1 MLMQD
6 LYTAYKDNCGF
17 GLIASIDNRAT
28 HQNVED
34 ALTALS
40 RMMHRGAIAA
50 DGKSGD
56 GSGLLFSMPEDFFR
70 KTAKECGYDLPKKF
84 AVGVIFTKEDSHKA
98 TVEEFCLNNDLKVLF
113 WREVPVNTEVLG
125 ELALASL
132 PTIYHAFIIPN
143 SIIAIRRFEEL
154 LYLTRKEIENAID
167 DKDFYIPTF
176 SSKKIAYKGL
186 LMPNYIKDFYPD
198 LADRDFKIS
207 FALFHQRFSTNTL
220 PEWRLAQPFRFIA
233 HNGEINSVEAN
244 RINSLIKT
252 ESIKSSVFTKEE
264 LKRLLPIVR
273 FDESD
278 SSSLD
283 RMIEFLIM
291 NGMDFFKTVRALIP
305 MPWQNAPSLDSELKA
320 FYEYFSTRFEA
331 WDGPAAVSVTDGRY
345 IGVVLDRNGL
355 RPAKYIRTKDNRLL
369 IASEYGVLNLDEEQ
383 IVERGKLQS
392 GEMIGIDTKFA
403 TVLKSHDI
411 DEYLKSSNNY
421 TKWLNENM
429 VYLQEYIN
437 NPYTIDDNINIDNFA
452 HKQRYAGVTKEV
464 INLFIKPLAQD
475 GKEPTGSMGDDTPLA
490 CFSHYPF
497 RSFNDF
503 FRQKF
508 AQVTNPPIDSL
519 REKIVMSL
527 NTGFGETHNILDE
540 DPKHAKRIKAS
551 SPILTQAKLE
561 VLKSF
566 GDEKS
571 PRYECDYKNRIYPTT
586 FKSNLKESLESI
598 IDTII
603 KDVKED
609 GIRIVFL
616 DDSGVDEAHKTFP
629 MAMLIGRLH
638 ARLLEEKIRHLVS
651 IVAMS
656 SEVITAHDAAVLIAY
671 GASAIYPYMLFKTV
685 CQLAA
690 QEEFDKDEALF
701 NVHSALNKGILKIM
715 SKMGISTIASYRNS
729 GLFDVIGLKKELVAE
744 CFIGSKVALSGLDY
758 SDIEAKIEKRHQEAF
773 KDDKLI
779 NGGVFKYRR
788 NEEHHEV
795 TPALTKALMR
805 AIEAE
810 DNSEYKKFKEMVEK
824 REPTYI
830 RDFLEIKSDREPI
843 DINEVESASE
853 IVKRFI
859 GAAMSIGALSPE
871 AHEDLAEALNSL
883 GAKSNSGEGGEDKR
897 RNGTIKRSK
906 IRQVASGRFGV
917 TPEYLV
923 NAEEIQIKVAQGA
936 KPGEGGQLP
945 GFKVTTYIAKLRHT
959 TPGKT
964 LISPPPHHD
973 IYSIEDLAQLI
984 FDLKQINPRARVSVK
999 LVSTIGVGTI
1009 AAGVAKA
1016 YADHIVVS
1024 GSEGGTGAAPITSIR
1039 HAGNPWE
1046 IGLIEAQNA
1055 LKANHLREY
1064 VSLETDGAIKAGR
1077 DIIVASLLGAEYY
1090 AFGTSLMMAVRCIFC
1105 RSCQTNK
1112 CPVGI
1117 TTQADEYRAKYKGVV
1132 EKVKHYLMLV
1142 AEDVR
1147 EYLASMGYKSI
1158 DEIVGRNDLLTVK
1171 EDLELAKKFD
1181 FSALFERVEGVNRRA
1196 KEKNEPFDDNAY
1208 EKELLEKV
1216 RETIKNPSHK
1226 SVINTTISN
1235 LNRSFGARIS
1245 GEIAKYYGDD
1255 GLEDNSIVFN
1265 LKGTAG
1271 QSFGVFLSKGITLNL
1286 NGVANDY
1293 VGKGMAGGKIIIKP
1307 AKGAGAGNTCLYGA
1321 TAGKLFVAGE
1331 VGERF
1336 AVRNS
1341 GAVAIVEGTG
1351 DHPCEY
1357 MTGGEV
1363 IILGKTGINF
1373 GAGMTGGLAF
1383 VYDTEHNFV
1392 DKINPELIE
1401 IRRID
1406 IDDNEKPKLYLK
1418 KRLEEYKNA
1427 TDSKVAAFILENFR
1441 SEVRHFWLVTPK
1453 DNRPPLDPNDMD

>member
-1 MLMQD
+1 MQD
-6 LYTAYKDNCGF
+6 LYRAYRDNCGF

-28 HQNVED
+28 HKNVED

-56 GSGLLFSMPEDFFR
+56 GSGLLFSLPEKFFR
-70 KTAKECGYDLPKKF
+70 KVAKESGYDLPEKF
-84 AVGVIFTKEDSHKA
+84 GVGVIFTKDDAHKA
-98 TVEEFCLNNDLKVLF
+98 KVEHYCEVNDLKVLF
-113 WREVPVNTEVLG
+113 WREVPVNTDVLG
-125 ELALASL
+125 ELALETL
-132 PTIYHAFIIPN
+132 PKIYHAFIVPN
-143 SIIAIRRFEEL
+143 SIIAIRRFEAL
-154 LYLTRKEIENAID
+154 LYLTRKEIEHDID

-198 LADRDFKIS
+198 LADKDFKIS

-244 RINSLIKT
+244 RINSLIKS
-252 ESIKSSVFTKEE
+252 ESIKSEVFTKEE
-264 LKRLLPIVR
+264 LNRLLPIVR

-355 RPAKYIRTKDNRLL
+355 RPAKYIRTKDNRML
-369 IASEYGVLNLDEEQ
+369 IASEYGVLDLDEDE

-392 GEMIGIDTKFA
+392 GQMIGIDTKFGV
-403 TVLKSHDI
+403 VLKSDDI
-411 DEYLKSSNNY
+411 DDYLKRSNNY

-429 VYLQEYIN
+429 IYLQEYIE
-437 NPYTIDDNINIDNFA
+437 NPYAIDETIEVEDFA
-452 HKQRYAGVTKEV
+452 YKQRYAGITKEV
-464 INLFIKPLAQD
+464 INLFIKPLALD

-490 CFSHYPF
+490 CFSSYPY

-527 NTGFGETHNILDE
+527 NTGFGEIHNILDE
-540 DPKHAKRIKAS
+540 EPRHAKRIKAT
-551 SPILTQAKLE
+551 SPILTQSKLE

-571 PRYECDYKNRIYPTT
+571 PRFEADYKNRTYATT
-586 FKSNLKESLESI
+586 FKSGLKEAIEALTDKILE
-598 IDTII
+598 
-603 KDVKED
+603 DVKSD
-609 GIRIVFL
+609 GVRIVFL
-616 DDSGVDEAHKTFP
+616 DDSGVDSEHKTIP

-638 ARLLEEKIRHLVS
+638 KKLLDNKLRHLVS
-651 IVAMS
+651 IVAIS
-656 SEVITAHDAAVLIAY
+656 SEVVTAHDAAVFLAY

-685 CQLAA
+685 CQISDADGL
-690 QEEFDKDEALF
+690 DRDEALF

-715 SKMGISTIASYRNS
+715 SKMGISTVASYRNS
-729 GLFDVIGLKKELVAE
+729 ALFDIIGLKKELVDE
-744 CFIGSKVALSGLDY
+744 CFMGSKVTLSGLDY
-758 SDIEAKIEKRHQEAF
+758 SDIEAKIENRHKEAF
-773 KDDKLI
+773 KEDKLI
-779 NGGVFKYRR
+779 NGGVFKYRK
-788 NEEHHEV
+788 NEEQHEV

-805 AIEAE
+805 AIES
-810 DNSEYKKFKEMVEK
+810 DDPTEYKKFKEMVEN

-830 RDFLEIKSDREPI
+830 RDFLDIKSDREPI

-883 GAKSNSGEGGEDKR
+883 GAKSNSGEGGEDKK

-906 IRQVASGRFGV
+906 IRQIASGRFGV

-923 NAEEIQIKVAQGA
+923 NAEDIQIKVAQGA

-984 FDLKQINPRARVSVK
+984 FDLKQINPRAKISVK

-1016 YADHIVVS
+1016 YADQIVIS

-1046 IGLIEAQNA
+1046 LGLIEAQNA

-1064 VSLETDGAIKAGR
+1064 VHLETDGAIKAGR

-1117 TTQADEYRAKYKGVV
+1117 TTQSDEYRAKYKGVV
-1132 EKVKHYLMLV
+1132 EKVKNYLMHV
-1142 AEDVR
+1142 ANDVR
-1147 EYLASMGYKSI
+1147 EYLASMGYRSV
-1158 DEIVGRNDLLTVK
+1158 DEIIGRNDLLRVK

-1181 FSALFERVEGVNRRA
+1181 FSPLFTQVKGVNKKA
-1196 KEKNEPFDDNAY
+1196 KANDPFDKNEF
-1208 EKELLEKV
+1208 ELELLEKV
-1216 RETIKNPSHK
+1216 KETIKNPNYK
-1226 SVINTTISN
+1226 SVINSEISN
-1235 LNRSFGARIS
+1235 INRSFGARIS
-1245 GEIAKYYGDD
+1245 GEIAKYYGDE
-1255 GLEDNSIVFN
+1255 GLEDNSITFN

-1271 QSFGVFLSKGITLNL
+1271 QSFGVFLSKGVTLNL
-1286 NGVANDY
+1286 DGVANDY
-1293 VGKGMAGGKIIIKP
+1293 VGKGMAGGKIVIKP
-1307 AKGAGAGNTCLYGA
+1307 KKGAGAGNTCLYGA

-1373 GAGMTGGLAF
+1373 GAGMTGGVAF
-1383 VYDTEHNFV
+1383 VYDKEHNFV

-1406 IDDNEKPKLYLK
+1406 IDENEKPKLYLK
-1418 KRLEEYKNA
+1418 KRLQEYLNA
-1427 TDSKVAAFILENFR
+1427 TGSKVAEFILENFR

>member
-1 MLMQD
+1 MQN
-6 LYTAYKDNCGF
+6 LYTQYKDNCGF

-34 ALTALS
+34 AITALS

-56 GSGLLFSMPEDFFR
+56 GSGLLFS
-70 KTAKECGYDLPKKF
+70 LPKKF
-84 AVGVIFTKEDSHKA
+84 FRNVAKGEGVDLPEEFAIGVIFATDDAQKEIIQEYCEK
-98 TVEEFCLNNDLKVLF
+98 NDLKVAL
-113 WREVPVNTEVLG
+113 WREVPINKSVLG
-125 ELALASL
+125 EQALASL
-132 PTIYHAFIIPN
+132 PKIYHAFIVPN
-143 SIIAIRRFEEL
+143 SIIAVKRFEEL
-154 LYLTRKEIENAID
+154 LYLTRKEIENAIED
-167 DKDFYIPTF
+167 TNFYIPTF

-198 LADRDFKIS
+198 LADKNFEIS

-244 RINSLIKT
+244 RINTLIKS
-252 ESIKSSVFTKEE
+252 ESLKSSVFTQEE
-264 LKRLLPIVR
+264 LDRLLPIVR

-283 RMIEFLIM
+283 RMIEFLII
-291 NGMDFFKTVRALIP
+291 NGMDFFKAVRALIP
-305 MPWQNAPSLDSELKA
+305 MPWQNAPSLDSKLKA

-355 RPAKYIRTKDNRLL
+355 RPAKYVITKDNRIL
-369 IASEYGVLNLDEEQ
+369 IASEYGVLNLDEEK
-383 IVERGKLQS
+383 IVERGKLKS
-392 GEMIGIDTKFA
+392 GEMIGVDTKFGL
-403 TVLKSHDI
+403 VLKSDDI
-411 DEYLKSSNNY
+411 DNYLKSSNPY
-421 TKWLNENM
+421 TKWLNKNM
-429 VYLQEYIN
+429 LYLQEYID
-437 NPYTIDDNINIDNFA
+437 NPYEIDDNINVENFA
-452 HKQRYAGVTKEV
+452 KKQRYAGITKEV
-464 INLFIKPLAQD
+464 VNLFIKPLMVD

-490 CFSHYPF
+490 CFSNYPF

-527 NTGFGETHNILDE
+527 NTGFGELHNILDE
-540 DPKHAKRIKAS
+540 GSEHAKRIKAT
-551 SPILTQAKLE
+551 SPILTQAKLK
-561 VLKSF
+561 VLSCF
-566 GDEKS
+566 GDESS
-571 PRYECDYKNRIYPTT
+571 PKYESYYKNKTYSTT
-586 FKSNLKESLESI
+586 FKSNLKESLDKLTSDI
-598 IDTII
+598 AQ
-603 KDVKED
+603 DVKD
-609 GIRIVFL
+609 GVRIIFL
-616 DDSGVDEAHKTFP
+616 DDRDLSESEKTMP
-629 MAMLIGRLH
+629 MAMVIGRLH
-638 ARLLEEKIRHLVS
+638 KRLLDEKVRHLTS
-651 IVAMS
+651 IVAIS
-656 SEVITAHDAAVLIAY
+656 SEVLSAHDAAVFLAY
-671 GASAIYPYMLFKTV
+671 GVTAIYPYMLFKTV
-685 CQLAA
+685 CDNAEA
-690 QEEFDKDEALF
+690 NNISKEDALF

-715 SKMGISTIASYRNS
+715 SKMGIAAVASYRNS
-729 GLFDVIGLKKELVAE
+729 ALFDIIGLKKELVDE

-758 SDIEAKIEKRHQEAF
+758 SDIEEKLNIRHQEAF
-773 KDDKLI
+773 KDDSQI
-779 NGGVFKYRR
+779 SGGVFKFRK
-788 NEEHHEV
+788 NEELHEY
-795 TPALTKALMR
+795 TPALTKAFTK
-805 AIEAE
+805 AVESE
-810 DNSEYKKFKEMVEK
+810 DKEGYAKFKEMVEN
-824 REPTYI
+824 REPIYI
-830 RDFLEIKSDREPI
+830 RDFLEIKSDRERISI
-843 DINEVESASE
+843 DEVESASE
-853 IVKRFI
+853 IVKRFV

-871 AHEDLAEALNSL
+871 AHEDIAEALNTI
-883 GAKSNSGEGGEDKR
+883 GAKSNSGEGGEDKK
-897 RNGTIKRSK
+897 RNKTIKRSK
-906 IRQVASGRFGV
+906 IRQIASGRFGV

-923 NAEEIQIKVAQGA
+923 NAQEIQIKVAQGA

-945 GFKVTTYIAKLRHT
+945 GFKVTTYIAKLRHV

-984 FDLKQINPRARVSVK
+984 FDLKQINPEAKISVK

-1016 YADHIVVS
+1016 YADHIVIS

-1046 IGLIEAQNA
+1046 LGIIEGHNA
-1055 LKANHLREY
+1055 LKANHLREF

-1077 DIIVASLLGAEYY
+1077 DVVVAALLGAEYY
-1090 AFGTSLMMAVRCIFC
+1090 GFGTSLMMAVRCIFC

-1117 TTQADEYRAKYKGVV
+1117 TTQSDEYRAKYKGVV
-1132 EKVKHYLMLV
+1132 QKIINYMMHL

-1147 EYLASMGYKSI
+1147 EYLASMGYRSV
-1158 DEIVGRNDLLTVK
+1158 DEIIGRNDLLAVK
-1171 EDLELAKKFD
+1171 DIPLAKKFD
-1181 FSALFERVEGVNRRA
+1181 FSRLFDRVEGVDTKQKA
-1196 KEKNEPFDDNAY
+1196 NEPFDKNEY
-1208 EKELLEKV
+1208 EIELLERV
-1216 RETIKNPSHK
+1216 RDTIKNPNHK
-1226 SVINTTISN
+1226 SVVNTEISN

-1245 GEIAKYYGDD
+1245 GEIARYYGDE
-1255 GLEDNSIVFN
+1255 GLEDDSIVFN
-1265 LKGTAG
+1265 LTGTSG
-1271 QSFGVFLSKGITLNL
+1271 QSFGVFLSKGVTLNL
-1286 NGVANDY
+1286 KGVANDY
-1293 VGKGMAGGKIIIKP
+1293 VGKGMAGGKIIVRP
-1307 AKGAGAGNTCLYGA
+1307 GKGSGAGNTCLYGA

-1373 GAGMTGGLAF
+1373 GAGMTGGVAF

-1418 KRLEEYKNA
+1418 KRLVEYYNA
-1427 TDSKVAAFILENFR
+1427 TESKVAKHILDNFR

-1453 DNRPPLDPNDMD
+1453 DNRPPLNPNEMD

>member
-1 MLMQD
+1 MQE
-6 LYTAYKDNCGF
+6 LYRSFKDNCGF
-17 GLIASIDNRAT
+17 GLLASIDNKPS
-28 HQNVED
+28 HKNLED
-34 ALTALS
+34 AITALS

-56 GSGLLFSMPEDFFR
+56 GSGLLLSLPQEYFR
-70 KTAKECGYDLPKKF
+70 KIANENGIDLPQLF
-84 AVGVIFTKEDSHKA
+84 GIGVIFLQDEKHKEII
-98 TVEEFCLNNDLKVLF
+98 EEYCENNDLKVVL
-113 WREVPVNTEVLG
+113 WREVPINTEALG
-125 ELALASL
+125 ELALKTL
-132 PTIYHAFIIPN
+132 PKIYHAFITPN
-143 SIIAIRRFEEL
+143 SIIATKRFEAL

-167 DKDFYIPTF
+167 DKNFYIPTF

-186 LMPNYIKDFYPD
+186 LMPNHIKDFYLD
-198 LADRDFKIS
+198 LNDKDFKIS

-244 RINSLIKT
+244 RVNSLIKT
-252 ESIKSSVFTKEE
+252 ESIKSEVFTQDE
-264 LKRLLPIVR
+264 LNRLLPIVR

-291 NGMDFFKTVRALIP
+291 NGMDFFKAVRALIP

-355 RPAKYIRTKDNRLL
+355 RPAKYIRTKDNRIL
-369 IASEYGVLNLDEEQ
+369 IASEYGVLDLDEDT

-392 GEMIGIDTKFA
+392 GQMIGIDTKFGK
-403 TVLKSHDI
+403 VLKNDEI
-411 DEYLKSSNNY
+411 DEYLKQSNNY
-421 TKWLNENM
+421 SKWLNENM
-429 VYLQEYIN
+429 IYLQEFID
-437 NPYTIDDNINIDNFA
+437 NPYYIDEKIELDELLY
-452 HKQRYAGVTKEV
+452 KQRYAGITKEV
-464 INLFIKPLAQD
+464 INLFIKPLLKE

-490 CFSHYPF
+490 CFSKYPY
-497 RSFNDF
+497 RSFNDY

-527 NTGFGETHNILDE
+527 NTGFGEVHNILDE
-540 DPKHAKRIKAS
+540 APEHAKRIKAT
-551 SPILTQAKLE
+551 SPILTQSKLD

-571 PRYECDYKNRIYPTT
+571 PRFELDYKNRTYYTV
-586 FKSNLKESLESI
+586 FKDNLQESLEELVDKI
-598 IDTII
+598 VA
-603 KDVKED
+603 DVRD
-609 GIRIVFL
+609 DNIRIILL
-616 DDSGVDEAHKTFP
+616 DDSKVDSTYKTIP
-629 MAMLIGRLH
+629 MAMVVGRLH
-638 ARLLEEKIRHLVS
+638 KKLLENKLRHLTS
-651 IVAMS
+651 IVAQTC
-656 SEVITAHDAAVLIAY
+656 EVVNPHDVAVLLGY
-671 GASAIYPYMLFKTV
+671 GAAAIYPYLLFKTV
-685 CQLAA
+685 CNICD
-690 QEEFDKDEALF
+690 EENLNRDDALF
-701 NVHSALNKGILKIM
+701 RVHSALNKGVLKIM
-715 SKMGISTIASYRNS
+715 SKMGISTVASYRNS
-729 GLFDVIGLKKELVAE
+729 ALFDVIGLSNEVVDS
-744 CFIGSKVALSGLDY
+744 CFSGSKVALPGLTYKDLE
-758 SDIEAKIEKRHQEAF
+758 DKINLRHQEAF
-773 KDDKLI
+773 KEESI
-779 NGGVFKYRR
+779 VSGGVYKYKK
-788 NEEHHEV
+788 NEEYHEITPVV
-795 TPALTKALMR
+795 TKALTKAL
-805 AIEAE
+805 ESGLKE
-810 DNSEYKKFKEMVEK
+810 DYEKFKELVEN

-830 RDFLEIKSDREPI
+830 RDFLDIKSDRKPI
-843 DINEVESASE
+843 DISQVEDESA
-853 IVKRFI
+853 IIKRFI
-859 GAAMSIGALSPE
+859 GAAMSIGALSQE
-871 AHEDLAEALNSL
+871 SHEILAEALNSL
-883 GAKSNSGEGGEDKR
+883 GARSNSGEGGEDKS
-897 RNGTIKRSK
+897 RNGTLKQSK

-984 FDLKQINPRARVSVK
+984 FDLKQINPDAKVSVK

-1016 YADHIVVS
+1016 YADHIVIS

-1046 IGLIEAQNA
+1046 LGLIEAQNS

-1064 VSLETDGAIKAGR
+1064 VSLETDGALKVGR
-1077 DIIVASLLGAEYY
+1077 DVVIAALFGAEYY
-1090 AFGTSLMMAVRCIFC
+1090 AFGTSLLMAVRCIFC
-1105 RSCQTNK
+1105 RSCQMNT

-1117 TTQADEYRAKYKGVV
+1117 TTQDLKYRAKFKGSV
-1132 EKVKHYLMLV
+1132 EKVKNYLRFV
-1142 AEDVR
+1142 ANDVR
-1147 EYLASMGYKSI
+1147 EYLASMGYKSL
-1158 DEIVGRNDLLTVK
+1158 DELIGRNDLLKVK
-1171 EDLELAKKFD
+1171 ELELAKKFD
-1181 FSALFERVEGVNRRA
+1181 FSQLFEQVEGKNK
-1196 KEKNEPFDDNAY
+1196 KELENEPFDKNEF
-1208 EKELLEKV
+1208 EKELLKKV
-1216 RETIKNPSHK
+1216 IKTIKNPNDK
-1226 SVINTTISN
+1226 SVVKAEICN

-1245 GEIAKYYGDD
+1245 GQIAKYYGDE
-1255 GLEDNSIVFN
+1255 GLADDSIVFN
-1265 LKGTAG
+1265 LKGVAG
-1271 QSFGVFLSKGITLNL
+1271 QSFGVFLSKGVTLRL

-1293 VGKGMAGGKIIIKP
+1293 VGKGMAGGKIIITP
-1307 AKGAGAGNTCLYGA
+1307 SKGAGAGNTCLYGA

-1373 GAGMTGGLAF
+1373 GAGMTGGVAF

-1406 IDDNEKPKLYLK
+1406 IDENEKPKLYLK
-1418 KRLEEYKNA
+1418 KRLQEYLNA
-1427 TDSKVAAFILENFR
+1427 TNSPKAEYILENFR

>member
-1 MLMQD
+1 MQNR
-6 LYTAYKDNCGF
+6 YTEFKDNCGF
-17 GLIASIDNRAT
+17 GLIASIDGNIAT
-28 HQNVED
+28 HQNLED
-34 ALTALS
+34 AITALS

-56 GSGLLFSMPEDFFR
+56 GSGLLLSLPKDFFR
-70 KTAKECGYDLPKKF
+70 NVAQEKGIDLPEEF
-84 AVGVIFTKEDSHKA
+84 AVGVIFATDDSQKD
-98 TVEEFCLNNDLKVLF
+98 TIEEFCLKNDLKVVL
-113 WREVPVNTEVLG
+113 WRDVPINKAVLG
-125 ELALASL
+125 ELALKSL
-132 PTIYHAFIIPN
+132 PKIYHAFIVPN
-143 SIIAIRRFEEL
+143 SIIAQTRFEEL
-154 LYLTRKEIENAID
+154 LYLTRKEIENAVE
-167 DKDFYIPTF
+167 DKEFYIPTF

-186 LMPNYIKDFYPD
+186 LMPNYIKEFYLD
-198 LADRDFKIS
+198 LADKNFKIS

-244 RINSLIKT
+244 RINTLIKS
-252 ESIKSSVFTKEE
+252 EALKSSVFTKEE
-264 LKRLLPIVR
+264 LDRLLPIVR

-283 RMIEFLIM
+283 RMIEFLII
-291 NGMDFFKTVRALIP
+291 NGMDFFKAVRALIP
-305 MPWQNAPSLDSELKA
+305 MPWQNAPSLDSKLKA

-355 RPAKYIRTKDNRLL
+355 RPAKYVITKDNRVL
-369 IASEYGVLNLDEEQ
+369 IASEYGVLQTPEED

-392 GEMIGIDTKFA
+392 GEMIGIDTKSKKVFKNDEIDNF
-403 TVLKSHDI
+403 LKT
-411 DEYLKSSNNY
+411 SNPY

-429 VYLQEYIN
+429 LYLQEYIE
-437 NPYTIDDNINIDNFA
+437 NPYAIDDNINIENFA
-452 HKQRYAGVTKEV
+452 QKQRYAGITKEV
-464 INLFIKPLAQD
+464 INLFIKPLMLD

-490 CFSHYPF
+490 CFSNYPF

-527 NTGFGETHNILDE
+527 NTGFGGLHNILDE
-540 DPKHAKRIKAS
+540 GASHAKRIKAT
-551 SPILTQAKLE
+551 SPILTQAKLNT
-561 VLKSF
+561 LHCF
-566 GDEKS
+566 GNENS
-571 PRYECDYKNRIYPTT
+571 PKYESWYKNKTYKTN
-586 FKSNLKESLESI
+586 FKNNLKESLDSLV
-598 IDTII
+598 DTIV
-603 KDVKED
+603 KDVKEN
-609 GIRIVFL
+609 GIRIIFL
-616 DDSGVDEAHKTFP
+616 DDRDINKDDKSIP
-629 MAMLIGRLH
+629 MAMVTGRLH
-638 ARLLEEKIRHLVS
+638 KKFLNAKVRHLTS
-651 IVAMS
+651 IVAIT
-656 SEVITAHDAAVLIAY
+656 SEVLSAHDAAVLLAY
-671 GASAIYPYMLFKTV
+671 GVTAMYPYMLFKTV
-685 CQLAA
+685 CDIAPKH
-690 QEEFDKDEALF
+690 EITKEDALF
-701 NVHSALNKGILKIM
+701 KVHSALNKGILKIM
-715 SKMGISTIASYRNS
+715 SKMGIATVASYRNS
-729 GLFDVIGLKKELVAE
+729 GLFDIIGLNKDMVAE
-744 CFIGSKVALSGLDY
+744 CFLGSKVTLSGLDY
-758 SDIEAKIEKRHQEAF
+758 NDIEEKINKRHQEAF
-773 KDDKLI
+773 KDDSQI
-779 NGGVFKYRR
+779 SGGVFKYRKD
-788 NEEHHEV
+788 EEAHEY
-795 TPALTKALMR
+795 TPSLMKAFTKAV
-805 AIEAE
+805 ESE
-810 DNSEYKKFKEMVEK
+810 DKEGYIKFKELVEN
-824 REPTYI
+824 REPIYI
-830 RDFLEIKSDREPI
+830 RDFLEIKSDRESISI
-843 DINEVESASE
+843 DEVESASE
-853 IVKRFI
+853 IVKRFV

-871 AHEDLAEALNSL
+871 AHEDIAEALNTI

-897 RNGTIKRSK
+897 RDKTIKRSK
-906 IRQVASGRFGV
+906 IRQIASGRFGV

-923 NAEEIQIKVAQGA
+923 NAQEIQIKVAQGA

-945 GFKVTTYIAKLRHT
+945 GYKVTTYIAKLRHV

-984 FDLKQINPRARVSVK
+984 FDLKQINPEAKISVK
-999 LVSTIGVGTI
+999 LVSTLGVGTI

-1016 YADHIVVS
+1016 YADHIVIS

-1046 IGLIEAQNA
+1046 LGIIEGHNA
-1055 LKANHLREY
+1055 LKANHLREF

-1077 DIIVASLLGAEYY
+1077 DVVVAALLGAEYY
-1090 AFGTSLMMAVRCIFC
+1090 GFGTSLMMAVRCIFC

-1117 TTQADEYRAKYKGVV
+1117 TTQNDEYRAKYKGTVQ
-1132 EKVKHYLMLV
+1132 KVINYMMHL
-1142 AEDVR
+1142 AEDIR

-1158 DEIVGRNDLLTVK
+1158 DEIIGRNDLLKVK
-1171 EDLELAKKFD
+1171 DIPLAKKFD
-1181 FSALFERVEGVNRRA
+1181 FSRLFDRVEGVDTKQKANVPFD
-1196 KEKNEPFDDNAY
+1196 KNEY
-1208 EKELLEKV
+1208 ELELLERV
-1216 RETIKNPSHK
+1216 RITIKNPNHR
-1226 SVINTTISN
+1226 SVVNTEITN

-1245 GEIAKYYGDD
+1245 GEIAKYYGDE
-1255 GLEDNSIVFN
+1255 GLGDDSIVFN
-1265 LKGTAG
+1265 LKGTTG
-1271 QSFGVFLSKGITLNL
+1271 QSFGVFLSKGVTLSL
-1286 NGVANDY
+1286 EGVANDY
-1293 VGKGMAGGKIIIKP
+1293 VGKGMAGGKIIVRP
-1307 AKGAGAGNTCLYGA
+1307 GKGSGAGNTCLYGA

-1341 GAVAIVEGTG
+1341 GAIAIVEGTG

-1418 KRLEEYKNA
+1418 KRLVEYYNA
-1427 TDSKVAAFILENFR
+1427 TESKVAKYILDNFR

-1453 DNRPPLDPNDMD
+1453 DNRPPLNPNEMD

>member
-1 MLMQD
+1 MQE
-6 LYTAYKDNCGF
+6 LYRSFKDNCGF
-17 GLIASIDNRAT
+17 GLLASIDNKAT
-28 HQNVED
+28 HKNVED
-34 ALTALS
+34 AITALS

-56 GSGLLFSMPEDFFR
+56 GSGLLFSLPKEFFR
-70 KTAKECGYDLPKKF
+70 KVARDEGVDLPEKF
-84 AVGVIFTKEDSHKA
+84 GIGVIFASDDSQQEII
-98 TVEEFCLNNDLKVLF
+98 EEYCQRNDLKVVL
-113 WREVPVNTEVLG
+113 WRKVPVNKEVLG
-125 ELALASL
+125 ELALKSM
-132 PTIYHAFIIPN
+132 PQIYHAFITPN

-154 LYLTRKEIENAID
+154 LYLTRKEIEHKVN
-167 DKDFYIPTF
+167 DKNFYIPTF

-233 HNGEINSVEAN
+233 HNGEINSIEAN

-252 ESIKSSVFTKEE
+252 ESIKSEVFTKEE
-264 LKRLLPIVR
+264 LERLLPIIR

-283 RMIEFLIM
+283 RMIEFLII
-291 NGMDFFKTVRALIP
+291 NGMDFFKAVRALIP
-305 MPWQNAPSLDSELKA
+305 MPWQNSPSLDSELKA

-331 WDGPAAVSVTDGRY
+331 WDGPAAVSITDGRY

-355 RPAKYIRTKDNRLL
+355 RPAKYVRTKDNRML
-369 IASEYGVLNLDEEQ
+369 ITSEYGVLDLSEDE

-392 GEMIGIDTKFA
+392 GQMIGIDTKFGV
-403 TVLKSHDI
+403 VLKNDDI
-411 DEYLKSSNNY
+411 DSYLKASNPY

-429 VYLQEYIN
+429 IYLQEYIED
-437 NPYTIDDNINIDNFA
+437 PYAIDDEISLEDIE
-452 HKQRYAGVTKEV
+452 HKQRYAGITKEV
-464 INLFIKPLAQD
+464 INLFIKPLLED

-490 CFSHYPF
+490 CFSNYPF

-527 NTGFGETHNILDE
+527 NTGFGEIHNILDE
-540 DPKHAKRIKAS
+540 EPSHAKRIKAT
-551 SPILTQAKLE
+551 SPILTHSKLS
-561 VLKSF
+561 VLKCF
-566 GDEKS
+566 GNEES
-571 PRYECDYKNRIYPTT
+571 PKYDCHYKNATYSTT
-586 FKSNLKESLESI
+586 FKSNLKESLEELVEK
-598 IDTII
+598 II
-603 KDVKED
+603 KDVKEK
-609 GIRIVFL
+609 GVRVIIL
-616 DDSGVDEAHKTFP
+616 DDSGINQELKSMP
-629 MAMLIGRLH
+629 MAIVIGRLH
-638 ARLLEEKIRHLVS
+638 KRLLDKKVRHLTS
-651 IVAMS
+651 IVVQS
-656 SEVITAHDAAVLIAY
+656 GEVITAHDAAVFLAY
-671 GASAIYPYMLFKTV
+671 GATAIYPYMLFKTV
-685 CQLAA
+685 CKVAA
-690 QEEFDKDEALF
+690 ENDLDRDEALF
-701 NVHSALNKGILKIM
+701 KTHSALNKGILKIM
-715 SKMGISTIASYRNS
+715 SKMGISTVASYRNS
-729 GLFDVIGLKKELVAE
+729 GLFDVIGLSKEMVEE
-744 CFIGSKVALSGLDY
+744 CFVGSRVVLAGLDY
-758 SDIEAKIEKRHQEAF
+758 KDIEAKIDIRHQEAF
-773 KDDKLI
+773 KDNKI
-779 NGGVFKYRR
+779 MGGGVFKYKK
-788 NEEHHEV
+788 NEEIHEN
-795 TPALTKALMR
+795 TPATIKALMR
-805 AIEAE
+805 AIES
-810 DNSEYKKFKEMVEK
+810 DDDSEYNKFKEMVEN
-824 REPTYI
+824 REPIYI
-830 RDFLEIKSDREPI
+830 RDFLDIKSDKEPI
-843 DINEVESASE
+843 SIDEVEPISE
-853 IVKRFI
+853 IVKRFV

-871 AHEDLAEALNSL
+871 AHEDIAEALNRL
-883 GAKSNSGEGGEDKR
+883 GAKSNSGEGGEDKK
-897 RNGTIKRSK
+897 RNKTIKRSK
-906 IRQVASGRFGV
+906 IRQIASGRFGV

-923 NAEEIQIKVAQGA
+923 NADEIQIKVAQGA

-945 GFKVTTYIAKLRHT
+945 GFKVTTYIARLRHT
-959 TPGKT
+959 TPRKT

-984 FDLKQINPRARVSVK
+984 FDLKQINPRAKISVK
-999 LVSTIGVGTI
+999 LVSTLGVGTI

-1016 YADHIVVS
+1016 YADHIVIS

-1046 IGLIEAQNA
+1046 LGIIEGHNS

-1064 VSLETDGAIKAGR
+1064 VSLETDGAFKVGR
-1077 DIIVASLLGAEYY
+1077 DVVVASLLGAEYY
-1090 AFGTSLMMAVRCIFC
+1090 AFGTALMMAVRCIFC

-1117 TTQADEYRAKYKGVV
+1117 TTQNKEYREKYKGTVQ
-1132 EKVKHYLMLV
+1132 KIINYMTYV
-1142 AEDVR
+1142 AKDVR
-1147 EYLASMGYKSI
+1147 EYLANMGYKSLDDLI
-1158 DEIVGRNDLLTVK
+1158 GRNDLLTVK
-1171 EDLELAKKFD
+1171 ESIELAKKFD
-1181 FSALFERVEGVNRRA
+1181 FSPLFEHVDGKNR
-1196 KEKNEPFDDNAY
+1196 KSKKNEPFDKHEFEN
-1208 EKELLEKV
+1208 ELLEKV
-1216 RETIKNPSHK
+1216 RVTIKNPNQK
-1226 SVINTTISN
+1226 SVVNAEICN

-1245 GEIAKYYGDD
+1245 GEIAKYYGDE

-1271 QSFGVFLSKGITLNL
+1271 QSFGVFLSKGVTLNL
-1286 NGVANDY
+1286 TGTANDY

-1307 AKGAGAGNTCLYGA
+1307 GKGAGAGNTCLYGA
-1321 TAGKLFVAGE
+1321 TAGKLFVSGE

-1363 IILGKTGINF
+1363 IVLGKTGINF
-1373 GAGMTGGLAF
+1373 GAGMTGGVAF
-1383 VYDTEHNFV
+1383 VYDLDHDFV

-1406 IDDNEKPKLYLK
+1406 IDENEKPKLYLK
-1418 KRLEEYKNA
+1418 KRLIEYHNA
-1427 TDSKVAAFILENFR
+1427 TDSKIAEYILENFR

>member
-1 MLMQD
+1 MNSNI
-6 LYTAYKDNCGF
+6 YKSFKDNCGF
-17 GLIASIDNRAT
+17 GLFASIDNKAT

-34 ALTALS
+34 AITALS

-56 GSGLLFSMPEDFFR
+56 GSGLLFSLPKEFFT
-70 KTAKECGYDLPKKF
+70 KIAKEEGVDLPEEF
-84 AVGVIFTKEDSHKA
+84 AVGVIFATDEKQKEI
-98 TVEEFCLNNDLKVLF
+98 VEEYCIKNDLKVAL
-113 WREVPVNTEVLG
+113 WRKVPINTDVLG
-125 ELALASL
+125 ELALKSL
-132 PTIYHAFIIPN
+132 PKIYHAFIVPN
-143 SIIAIRRFEEL
+143 SIIAIKRFEEL
-154 LYLTRKEIENAID
+154 LYLTRKEIENAVE
-167 DKDFYIPTF
+167 DKNFYIPTF

-198 LADRDFKIS
+198 LADKDFKVS

-233 HNGEINSVEAN
+233 HNGEINSIEAN
-244 RINSLIKT
+244 RINTLIKS

-264 LKRLLPIVR
+264 LDRLLPIVR

-291 NGMDFFKTVRALIP
+291 NGMDFFKAVRALIP

-355 RPAKYIRTKDNRLL
+355 RPAKYIITNDNKIL
-369 IASEYGVLNLDEEQ
+369 IASEYGVLNIPEEN
-383 IVERGKLQS
+383 IKERGRLQS
-392 GEMIGIDTKFA
+392 GEMIGIDTKFGV
-403 TVLKSHDI
+403 VLKSKEI
-411 DEYLKSSNNY
+411 DEYLKSSNPY

-429 VYLQEYIN
+429 IYLQEYID
-437 NPYTIDDNINIDNFA
+437 NPYAIEEHIEVENFA
-452 HKQRYAGVTKEV
+452 QKQRYAGITKEV
-464 INLFIKPLAQD
+464 INLFIKPLMLD

-490 CFSHYPF
+490 CFSNYPF

-527 NTGFGETHNILDE
+527 NTGFGEVHNILDE
-540 DPKHAKRIKAS
+540 GPEHAQRVKAT
-551 SPILTQAKLE
+551 SPILTKPKLN
-561 VLKSF
+561 VLKEF
-566 GDEKS
+566 GDEAS
-571 PRYECDYKNRIYPTT
+571 PKYEPHYKNRSYSTV
-586 FKSNLKESLESI
+586 FKKNLKESLEELVEQI
-598 IDTII
+598 A
-603 KDVKED
+603 KDVEED
-609 GIRIVFL
+609 GVRIVFL
-616 DDSGVDEAHKTFP
+616 DDQAIDKEHKSMP
-629 MAMLIGRLH
+629 MAMVVGRLH
-638 ARLLEEKIRHLVS
+638 KKLLDKKVRHLTS
-651 IVAMS
+651 IVTLTN
-656 SEVITAHDAAVLIAY
+656 EVLTAHDAAVLIAY
-671 GASAIYPYMLFKTV
+671 GATAIYPYMLFKTV
-685 CQLAA
+685 CDLS
-690 QEEFDKDEALF
+690 EKEGISRDDALF
-701 NVHSALNKGILKIM
+701 KVHSALNKGILKIM

-729 GLFDVIGLKKELVAE
+729 GLFDVIGLKKELVEE

-758 SDIEAKIEKRHQEAF
+758 DDIEEKINKRHKEAF
-773 KDDKLI
+773 KEESILA
-779 NGGVFKYRR
+779 GGVFKFRK
-788 NEEHHEV
+788 NEELHEY
-795 TPALTKALMR
+795 TPTLIKAFTR
-805 AIEAE
+805 AVEA
-810 DNSEYKKFKEMVEK
+810 DDISEYKKYKELIENRDPV
-824 REPTYI
+824 YI
-830 RDFLEIKSDREPI
+830 RDFLEIKSDKEPI

-853 IVKRFI
+853 IVKRFV
-859 GAAMSIGALSPE
+859 GAAMSIGALSQE
-871 AHEDLAEALNSL
+871 AHEDIAEALNTI
-883 GAKSNSGEGGEDKR
+883 GAKSNSGEGGEDKAR
-897 RNGTIKRSK
+897 DKTIKRSK
-906 IRQVASGRFGV
+906 IRQIASGRFGV

-945 GFKVTTYIAKLRHT
+945 GFKVTTYIAKLRHV

-984 FDLKQINPRARVSVK
+984 FDLKQINPKAKISVK

-1016 YADHIVVS
+1016 YADHIVIS

-1046 IGLIEAQNA
+1046 LGIIEGHNA

-1064 VSLETDGAIKAGR
+1064 VSLETDGALKAGR
-1077 DIIVASLLGAEYY
+1077 DVIIAALLGAEYY
-1090 AFGTSLMMAVRCIFC
+1090 GFGTSLMMAVRCIFC

-1117 TTQADEYRAKYKGVV
+1117 TTQSDEYRAKYKGTVQ
-1132 EKVKHYLMLV
+1132 KVINFMMYL
-1142 AEDVR
+1142 AEDIR
-1147 EYLASMGYKSI
+1147 EYLASMGYKSL
-1158 DEIVGRNDLLTVK
+1158 DELIGRNDLLKVK
-1171 EDLELAKKFD
+1171 DIPLAKKFD
-1181 FSALFERVEGVNRRA
+1181 FSMLFEQVEGVNTKQ
-1196 KEKNEPFDDNAY
+1196 KENEPFDKN
-1208 EKELLEKV
+1208 EFELGLLEKV
-1216 RETIKNPSHK
+1216 RETIKNPNHK
-1226 SVINTTISN
+1226 SVVRAEISN

-1245 GEIAKYYGDD
+1245 GEIAKYYGDE
-1255 GLEDNSIVFN
+1255 GLADDSIVFN
-1265 LKGTAG
+1265 LTGTAG

-1286 NGVANDY
+1286 QGVANDY
-1293 VGKGMAGGKIIIKP
+1293 VGKGMAGGKIVIKP
-1307 AKGAGAGNTCLYGA
+1307 GKGAGAGNTCLYGA
-1321 TAGKLFVAGE
+1321 TSGKLFVAGE

-1336 AVRNS
+1336 GVRNS

-1373 GAGMTGGLAF
+1373 GAGMTGGVAF
-1383 VYDTEHNFV
+1383 VYDKEHVFV

-1406 IDDNEKPKLYLK
+1406 IDENEKPKLYLK
-1418 KRLEEYKNA
+1418 KRIIEYYNA
-1427 TDSKVAAFILENFR
+1427 TNSEIAKYILDNFR

>member
-1 MLMQD
+1 MQK
-6 LYTAYKDNCGF
+6 LYRSFKDNCGF
-17 GLIASIDNRAT
+17 GLLASIDNT
-28 HQNVED
+28 PSHKNVED
-34 ALTALS
+34 AITALS

-56 GSGLLFSMPEDFFR
+56 GSGLLFSLPKDFFR
-70 KTAKECGYDLPKKF
+70 KVAKEEGIDLPETF
-84 AVGVIFTKEDSHKA
+84 GIGVIFATDDSQKS
-98 TVEEFCLNNDLKVLF
+98 TVEEYCQVNDLKVLL
-113 WREVPVNTEVLG
+113 WRDVPVNTDVLG
-125 ELALASL
+125 DLALESM
-132 PTIYHAFIIPN
+132 PKIYHAFIVPN
-143 SIIAIRRFEEL
+143 SIIAIKRFEEL
-154 LYLTRKEIENAID
+154 LYLTRKEIEHAID
-167 DKDFYIPTF
+167 DTNFYIPTF

-186 LMPNYIKDFYPD
+186 LMPNYIKDFYVD
-198 LADRDFKIS
+198 LADDNFEVS

-244 RINSLIKT
+244 RINTLIKA
-252 ESIKSSVFTKEE
+252 ESIKSSVFTNEE
-264 LKRLLPIVR
+264 LDRLLPIVR

-291 NGMDFFKTVRALIP
+291 NGMDFFKAVRALVP

-320 FYEYFSTRFEA
+320 FYEYYSTRFEA
-331 WDGPAAVSVTDGRY
+331 WDGPAAISVTDGRY

-355 RPAKYIRTKDNRLL
+355 RPAKYVKTVDNRIL
-369 IASEYGVLNLDEEQ
+369 IASEYGVLELDEEDV
-383 IVERGKLQS
+383 VERGKLQS
-392 GEMIGIDTKFA
+392 GQMIGIDTKFGV
-403 TVLKSHDI
+403 VLDNSEI
-411 DEYLKSSNNY
+411 DNYLKSSNPY

-429 VYLQEYIN
+429 IYLQEYIEN
-437 NPYTIDDNINIDNFA
+437 QYAVDGKIDVEDLSY
-452 HKQRYAGVTKEV
+452 KQRYAGITKEV
-464 INLFIKPLAQD
+464 VNLFIKPLLED

-490 CFSHYPF
+490 CFSNYAF

-527 NTGFGETHNILDE
+527 NTGFGELHNILDE
-540 DPKHAKRIKAS
+540 ASIYAKRIKANT
-551 SPILTQAKLE
+551 PILTESKMK
-561 VLKSF
+561 VLLSF

-571 PRYECDYKNRIYPTT
+571 PRYESYYKNRRYLTT
-586 FKSNLKESLESI
+586 FKSNLKESLEAL
-598 IDTII
+598 IDTIVE
-603 KDVKED
+603 DVRND
-609 GIRIVFL
+609 GVRVIVL
-616 DDSGVDEAHKTFP
+616 DDSGVTSELKTMP
-629 MAMLIGRLH
+629 MAMVIGRLH
-638 ARLLEEKIRHLVS
+638 KKLLDAKLRHLSS
-651 IVAMS
+651 IVAKS
-656 SEVITAHDAAVLIAY
+656 AEVITAHDAAVFLAY
-671 GASAIYPYMLFKTV
+671 GVTAIYPYMLFKTV
-685 CQLAA
+685 CQVCDDNDL
-690 QEEFDKDEALF
+690 DRDEALF
-701 NVHSALNKGILKIM
+701 KTHTALNKGILKIM
-715 SKMGISTIASYRNS
+715 SKMGISSVASYRNS
-729 GLFDVIGLKKELVAE
+729 GLFDVIGLSSNMLQE
-744 CFIGSKVALSGLDY
+744 CFLGSRVMLAGLDY
-758 SDIEAKIEKRHQEAF
+758 ADIEAKIDARHKEAYKEEKVAS
-773 KDDKLI
+773 
-779 NGGVFKYRR
+779 GGVFKYRK
-788 NEEHHEV
+788 NEELHEN
-795 TPALTKALMR
+795 TPAITKALMR
-805 AIEAE
+805 AVDSE
-810 DNSEYKKFKEMVEK
+810 DATEYNKFKEMVES

-830 RDFLEIKSDREPI
+830 RDFLDIKSDKKAISI
-843 DINEVESASE
+843 DEVESSSE
-853 IVKRFI
+853 IVKRFV
-859 GAAMSIGALSPE
+859 GAAMSIGALSQE
-871 AHEDLAEALNSL
+871 SHEDIAEALNSI
-883 GAKSNSGEGGEDKR
+883 GAKSNSGEGSEDKK

-906 IRQVASGRFGV
+906 IRQIASGRFGV

-973 IYSIEDLAQLI
+973 IYSIEDLSQLI
-984 FDLKQINPRARVSVK
+984 FDLKQINPRAKVSVK

-1016 YADHIVVS
+1016 YADHIVIS

-1046 IGLIEAQNA
+1046 LGIIEGHNA

-1064 VSLETDGAIKAGR
+1064 VSLETDGAFKVGR
-1077 DIIVASLLGAEYY
+1077 DVIVASLLGAEYY
-1090 AFGTSLMMAVRCIFC
+1090 AFGTALMMAVKCIFC

-1117 TTQADEYRAKYKGVV
+1117 TTQSDEYRAKYKGTVQKVV
-1132 EKVKHYLMLV
+1132 NYMMHV

-1147 EYLASMGYKSI
+1147 GYLASMGYKSL
-1158 DEIVGRNDLLTVK
+1158 DELIGRNDLLTVK
-1171 EDLELAKKFD
+1171 DIDLAKKFD
-1181 FSALFERVEGVNRRA
+1181 FSALFEQVEGKNK
-1196 KEKNEPFDDNAY
+1196 KEKENEPFDKHEFEIAILDIV
-1208 EKELLEKV
+1208 K
-1216 RETIKNPSHK
+1216 ETIKNPSHK
-1226 SVINTTISN
+1226 SVVNEKITN
-1235 LNRSFGARIS
+1235 LNRSFGARMS
-1245 GEIAKYYGDD
+1245 GEVARYYGDE
-1255 GLEDNSIVFN
+1255 GLEENSIEIN
-1265 LKGTAG
+1265 LTGTAG

-1286 NGVANDY
+1286 DGIANDY
-1293 VGKGMAGGKIIIKP
+1293 VGKGMAGGKIVIKP

-1373 GAGMTGGLAF
+1373 GAGMTGGVAF

-1406 IDDNEKPKLYLK
+1406 IDENEKPKLYLK
-1418 KRLEEYKNA
+1418 KRLSEYLNA
-1427 TDSKVAAFILENFR
+1427 TNSKRAKFILDNFR
-1441 SEVRHFWLVTPK
+1441 SEVRHFWIVTPK

>member
-1 MLMQD
+1 MSKMLEF
-6 LYTAYKDNCGF
+6 KDNCGF
-17 GLIASIDNRAT
+17 GVIAHIKGKET
-28 HQNVED
+28 HKMVNQ
-34 ALTALS
+34 ALEALE

-56 GSGLLFSMPEDFFR
+56 GSGLLFSLPKEFFKKVA
-70 KTAKECGYDLPKKF
+70 KTQGIDLPENF
-84 AVGVIFTKEDSHKA
+84 GIGVIFLKDEKQKEI
-98 TVEEFCLNNDLKVLF
+98 VEEFCEKNDLKVAL
-113 WREVPVNTEVLG
+113 WREVPINKSALG
-125 ELALASL
+125 ELALKTL
-132 PTIYHAFIIPN
+132 PKIYHAFIVPN
-143 SIIAIRRFEEL
+143 SIIAIKRFEEL
-154 LYLTRKEIENAID
+154 LYLTRKEIENAIE

-186 LMPNYIKDFYPD
+186 LMPNHIKEFYPD
-198 LADRDFKIS
+198 LADKDFKIS

-233 HNGEINSVEAN
+233 HNGEINSIQAN
-244 RINSLIKT
+244 RINALIKS
-252 ESIKSSVFTKEE
+252 ESIKSEVFTQEE
-264 LKRLLPIVR
+264 LERLLPIVR

-291 NGMDFFKTVRALIP
+291 NGMDFFKAIRALIP
-305 MPWQNAPSLDSELKA
+305 MPWQNAPYLDSELKA

-355 RPAKYIRTKDNRLL
+355 RPAKYVITKDDTIL
-369 IASEYGVLNLDEEQ
+369 IASEYGVIDFEEDE
-383 IVERGKLQS
+383 IVERGKLKS
-392 GEMIGIDTKFA
+392 GQMIGVDTKFGV
-403 TVLKSHDI
+403 VLKNKDI
-411 DEYLKSSNNY
+411 DEYLKSSNPY

-429 VYLQEYIN
+429 VYLQEYVD
-437 NPYTIDDNINIDNFA
+437 NPYAIDDKIEIEDLVY
-452 HKQRYAGVTKEV
+452 KQRYAGITKEI
-464 INLFIKPLAQD
+464 INLVITPMIEDA
-475 GKEPTGSMGDDTPLA
+475 KEPTGSMGDDTPLA
-490 CFSHYPF
+490 CFSDYPF

-527 NTGFGETHNILDE
+527 NTGFGEIHNILDE
-540 DPKHAKRIKAS
+540 APEHAKRIKTTT
-551 SPILTQAKLE
+551 PILTQTKLN

-566 GDEKS
+566 GDETS
-571 PRYECDYKNRIYPTT
+571 PRFESDYKNATYSTT
-586 FKSNLKESLESI
+586 FKDNLKESLEKLTDKI
-598 IDTII
+598 VE
-603 KDVKED
+603 DVKN
-609 GIRIVFL
+609 GVRIIFL
-616 DDSGVDEAHKTFP
+616 DDSGVDKEHKTIP
-629 MAMLIGRLH
+629 MAMVIGRLH
-638 ARLLEEKIRHLVS
+638 KKLLDNKVRHLTS
-651 IVAMS
+651 IVAMT
-656 SEVITAHDAAVLIAY
+656 SEVTNPHDAAVMIAY
-671 GASAIYPYMLFKTV
+671 GATAIYPYLLFKTV
-685 CQLAA
+685 CQIC
-690 QEEFDKDEALF
+690 DEKGLNRDDALF

-729 GLFDVIGLKKELVAE
+729 ALFDIIGLSNEIQQE
-744 CFIGSKVALSGLDY
+744 CFIGSKTLLPGLTY
-758 SDIEAKIEKRHQEAF
+758 KDIEDRINTRHQKAF
-773 KDDKLI
+773 EEDKLI
-779 NGGVFKYRR
+779 PGGVIKQRKGEEYHEITPQVTRAFLKAIKSGKKEDYEEFKNLVENRR
-788 NEEHHEV
+788 
-795 TPALTKALMR
+795 
-805 AIEAE
+805 
-810 DNSEYKKFKEMVEK
+810 
-824 REPTYI
+824 PTYI
-830 RDFLEIKSDREPI
+830 RDFLEIKSDRNPIPIEKVEPRENI
-843 DINEVESASE
+843 I
-853 IVKRFI
+853 KRFI
-859 GAAMSIGALSPE
+859 GAAMSIGALSKE
-871 AHEDLAEALNSL
+871 AHEILAEAMNSL
-883 GAKSNSGEGGEDKR
+883 GARTNSGEGGEDKT
-897 RNGTIKRSK
+897 RNKTIKQSK

-984 FDLKQINPRARVSVK
+984 FDLKQINPSATISVK
-999 LVSTIGVGTI
+999 LVSTAGVGTI

-1016 YADHIVVS
+1016 YADQIVIS

-1046 IGLIEAQNA
+1046 LGLIEAHNA

-1064 VSLETDGAIKAGR
+1064 VALETDGALKVGR
-1077 DIIVASLLGAEYY
+1077 DVIFAALLGAEYY
-1090 AFGTSLMMAVRCIFC
+1090 AFGTSLLMAVDCIFC

-1117 TTQADEYRAKYKGVV
+1117 TTQDEAYRAKFKGNV
-1132 EKVKHYLMLV
+1132 EKVKNYIIAL

-1147 EYLASMGYKSI
+1147 EYLAKMGYEKLDDI
-1158 DEIVGRNDLLTVK
+1158 IGKNNLIQTKDIP
-1171 EDLELAKKFD
+1171 LAKKFD
-1181 FSALFERVEGVNRRA
+1181 FSKLFERVEGVDTKQ
-1196 KEKNEPFDDNAY
+1196 KENEPFDKNEY
-1208 EKELLEKV
+1208 EQKILQEV
-1216 RETIKNPSHK
+1216 METIKNPNHK
-1226 SVINTTISN
+1226 SVINTTICN

-1245 GEIAKYYGDD
+1245 GVIAKYYGDE
-1255 GLEDNSIVFN
+1255 GLPDDSIVFN

-1271 QSFGVFLSKGITLNL
+1271 QSFGVFLSKGVTLNL
-1286 NGVANDY
+1286 KGVANDY
-1293 VGKGMAGGKIIIKP
+1293 VGKGMAGGKIVITP
-1307 AKGAGAGNTCLYGA
+1307 EKGAGAGNTCLYGA
-1321 TAGKLFVAGE
+1321 TAGKLFIAGE

-1373 GAGMTGGLAF
+1373 GAGMTGGVAF
-1383 VYDTEHNFV
+1383 VYDKEHEFV

-1406 IDDNEKPKLYLK
+1406 IDENEKPKLYLK
-1418 KRLEEYKNA
+1418 KRLIEYYNA
-1427 TDSKVAAFILENFR
+1427 TGSKKAKFILDNFR

>member
-1 MLMQD
+1 MQD
-6 LYTAYKDNCGF
+6 LYTAFKDNCGF
-17 GLIASIDNRAT
+17 GLIASIDNKAT

-56 GSGLLFSMPEDFFR
+56 GSGLLFSIPDKFFR
-70 KTAKECGYDLPKKF
+70 KIAKKSGYDLPETF
-84 AVGVIFTKEDSHKA
+84 GVGVVFTKDNSYKTLTKEYCEK
-98 TVEEFCLNNDLKVLF
+98 NDLKVLF
-113 WREVPVNTEVLG
+113 WREVPINKEVLG
-125 ELALASL
+125 EFALKTL
-132 PTIYHAFIIPN
+132 PKIYHAFIVPN

-154 LYLTRKEIENAID
+154 LYLTRKEIEHNIR
-167 DKDFYIPTF
+167 DKDFYISTF
-176 SSKKIAYKGL
+176 SSKKISYKGL
-186 LMPNYIKDFYPD
+186 LMPNYIKDFYLD
-198 LADRDFKIS
+198 LADKDFKIS

-252 ESIKSSVFTKEE
+252 ESIKSNKFTPEE
-264 LKRLLPIVR
+264 LERLLPIVS

-305 MPWQNAPSLDSELKA
+305 MPWQNAPSLDSELKS
-320 FYEYFSTRFEA
+320 FYEYFSARFEA
-331 WDGPAAVSVTDGRY
+331 WDGPAAVSITDGRF

-355 RPAKYIRTKDNRLL
+355 RPAKYIKTRDNRLL
-369 IASEYGVLNLDEEQ
+369 IASEYGVLNLPEEQ

-392 GEMIGIDTKFA
+392 GEMIGVDTKFGA
-403 TVLKSHDI
+403 ILKSRDI
-411 DEYLKSSNNY
+411 DDYLKSSNKY
-421 TKWLNENM
+421 TKWLNDNM
-429 VYLQEYIN
+429 IYLQEYIE
-437 NPYTIDDNINIDNFA
+437 NPYSIDDNIDITNNP
-452 HKQRYAGVTKEV
+452 HKLRYAGITKEV
-464 INLFIKPLAQD
+464 INLFIKPLAVD
-475 GKEPTGSMGDDTPLA
+475 GKEPTSSMGDDTPLA
-490 CFSHYPF
+490 CFSNYPF

-527 NTGFGETHNILDE
+527 NTGFGEIHNMLDE
-540 DPKHAKRIKAS
+540 DPSHAKRIKAT
-551 SPILTQAKLE
+551 SPILTHAKLE

-566 GDEKS
+566 GDEGS
-571 PRYECDYKNRIYPTT
+571 PRFENIYKNRTYSTI
-586 FKSNLKESLESI
+586 FKSNLKESLEKI
-598 IDTII
+598 VDTII
-603 KDVKED
+603 DDVKKD

-616 DDSGVDEAHKTFP
+616 DDNDVDKENKTIP

-638 ARLLEEKIRHLVS
+638 KKLLDKKLRHLVS
-651 IVAMS
+651 IVAIS
-656 SEVITAHDAAVLIAY
+656 SEIITAHDASVFIAY
-671 GASAIYPYMLFKTV
+671 GASAIYPYILFKTV
-685 CQLAA
+685 CQICTD
-690 QEEFDKDEALF
+690 EKIDRDEAFF
-701 NVHSALNKGILKIM
+701 NVHSALNKGILKTM
-715 SKMGISTIASYRNS
+715 SKMGISTVASYRNS
-729 GLFDVIGLKKELVAE
+729 GLFDVIGLKKELVKE

-758 SDIEAKIEKRHQEAF
+758 NDIEEKINRRHKEAF
-773 KDDKLI
+773 KEDKVI
-779 NGGVFKYRR
+779 NGGVFKYRK
-788 NEEHHEV
+788 NEELHEV

-805 AIEAE
+805 AVECE
-810 DNSEYKKFKEMVEK
+810 DDREYKKFKEMVEN
-824 REPTYI
+824 REPNYI
-830 RDFLEIKSDREPI
+830 RDFLDIKSDKEPI
-843 DINEVESASE
+843 DINEVEPASE
-853 IVKRFI
+853 IVKRFV

-883 GAKSNSGEGGEDKR
+883 GAKSNSGEGGEDKK

-906 IRQVASGRFGV
+906 IHQIASGRFGV

-959 TPGKT
+959 TPNKT

-984 FDLKQINPRARVSVK
+984 FDLKQINPKARISVK

-1009 AAGVAKA
+1009 AAGVAKS

-1046 IGLIEAQNA
+1046 IGLIEVQNA
-1055 LKANHLREY
+1055 LKANHLREF

-1077 DIIVASLLGAEYY
+1077 DIIIASLLGAEYY

-1117 TTQADEYRAKYKGVV
+1117 TTQDDEYRAKYKGVV
-1132 EKVKHYLMLV
+1132 EKVKNYLMLV
-1142 AEDVR
+1142 ANDVR
-1147 EYLASMGYKSI
+1147 EYLASMGYKSL
-1158 DEIVGRNDLLTVK
+1158 DEIIGKNNLLTVK
-1171 EDLELAKKFD
+1171 DIELAKKFD
-1181 FSALFERVEGVNRRA
+1181 FSALFDQVDGVNKRV
-1196 KEKNEPFDDNAY
+1196 KEFNEPFDKNEF
-1208 EKELLEKV
+1208 EKELLKRV
-1216 RETIKNPSHK
+1216 KETIKNPSYK
-1226 SVINTTISN
+1226 SVINNKISN

-1245 GEIAKYYGDD
+1245 GEIAKYCGDE

-1265 LKGTAG
+1265 LTGTAG

-1286 NGVANDY
+1286 DGVANDY
-1293 VGKGMAGGKIIIKP
+1293 VAKGMAGGKIIIRP
-1307 AKGAGAGNTCLYGA
+1307 NKGTGAGNTCLYGA

-1383 VYDTEHNFV
+1383 VYDTDHDFV
-1392 DKINPELIE
+1392 DKVNPELIE

-1406 IDDNEKPKLYLK
+1406 IDENEKPKIYLK
-1418 KRLEEYKNA
+1418 KRLQEYLNA
-1427 TDSKVAAFILENFR
+1427 TNSKVAKFILNNFR

>member
-1 MLMQD
+1 MNSNI
-6 LYTAYKDNCGF
+6 YKSFKDNCGF
-17 GLIASIDNRAT
+17 GLFASIDNKAS

-34 ALTALS
+34 AITALS

-56 GSGLLFSMPEDFFR
+56 GSGLLFSMPKEFF
-70 KTAKECGYDLPKKF
+70 KKVAKDKGVDLPENF
-84 AVGVIFTKEDSHKA
+84 AVGVIFASKKSQKEI
-98 TVEEFCLNNDLKVLF
+98 VEEFCAKNDLKVAL
-113 WREVPVNTEVLG
+113 WRKVPINKEVLG
-125 ELALASL
+125 ELALKSL
-132 PTIYHAFIIPN
+132 PKIYHAFIVPN
-143 SIIAIRRFEEL
+143 SIIAIKRFEEL
-154 LYLTRKEIENAID
+154 LYLTRKEIENAVED
-167 DKDFYIPTF
+167 TNFYIPTF

-186 LMPNYIKDFYPD
+186 LMPNHIKEFYPD
-198 LADRDFKIS
+198 LDDKDFKVS

-233 HNGEINSVEAN
+233 HNGEINSIEAN
-244 RINSLIKT
+244 RINTLIKS
-252 ESIKSSVFTKEE
+252 ESIKSEVFTKEE
-264 LKRLLPIVR
+264 LERLLPIVR

-283 RMIEFLIM
+283 RMVEFLIM
-291 NGMDFFKTVRALIP
+291 NGMDFFKAVRALIP

-355 RPAKYIRTKDNRLL
+355 RPAKYIITTDNKIL
-369 IASEYGVLNLDEEQ
+369 IASEYGVLNTPEEK
-383 IVERGKLQS
+383 IKERGRLQS
-392 GEMIGIDTKFA
+392 GEMIGIDTKFGV
-403 TVLKSHDI
+403 VLKSHEI
-411 DEYLKSSNNY
+411 DEYLKSSNPY

-429 VYLQEYIN
+429 IYLQEYIE
-437 NPYTIDDNINIDNFA
+437 NPYAIDEHIEIENFA
-452 HKQRYAGVTKEV
+452 KKQRYAGITKEV
-464 INLFIKPLAQD
+464 INLFIKPLMLD

-490 CFSHYPF
+490 CFSNYPF

-527 NTGFGETHNILDE
+527 NTGFGEIHNILDE
-540 DPKHAKRIKAS
+540 GPEHAQRVKAT
-551 SPILTQAKLE
+551 SPILTKPKLN
-561 VLKSF
+561 VLKEF
-566 GDEKS
+566 GDETS
-571 PRYECDYKNRIYPTT
+571 PKYEPHYKNRTYSTT
-586 FKSNLKESLESI
+586 FKEHLKESLEELVEQI
-598 IDTII
+598 A
-603 KDVKED
+603 KDVKDD
-609 GIRIVFL
+609 GIRIIFL
-616 DDSGVDEAHKTFP
+616 DDTKIDEEHKSMP
-629 MAMLIGRLH
+629 MAMVVGRLH
-638 ARLLEEKIRHLVS
+638 KKLLDKKVRHLTS
-651 IVAMS
+651 IVTLTN
-656 SEVITAHDAAVLIAY
+656 EVLTAHDAAVLIAY

-685 CQLAA
+685 CDLSAK
-690 QEEFDKDEALF
+690 EGINRDDALF

-729 GLFDVIGLKKELVAE
+729 GLFDIIGLKRELVEE

-758 SDIEAKIEKRHQEAF
+758 SDIEAKINKRHEEAF
-773 KDDKLI
+773 KEDSI
-779 NGGVFKYRR
+779 IGGGVFKFRK
-788 NEEHHEV
+788 NEEVHEY
-795 TPALTKALMR
+795 TPTLIKAFTKAV
-805 AIEAE
+805 EAE
-810 DNSEYKKFKEMVEK
+810 DISEYRKYKALIEN
-824 REPTYI
+824 REPVYI
-830 RDFLEIKSDREPI
+830 RDFLEIKSDKNPI
-843 DINEVESASE
+843 DINEVESAES
-853 IVKRFI
+853 IVKRFV
-859 GAAMSIGALSPE
+859 GAAMSIGALSQE
-871 AHEDLAEALNSL
+871 AHEDIAEALNTI
-883 GAKSNSGEGGEDKR
+883 GAKSNSGEGGEDKAR
-897 RNGTIKRSK
+897 DKTIKRSK
-906 IRQVASGRFGV
+906 IRQIASGRFGV

-945 GFKVTTYIAKLRHT
+945 GFKVTTYIAKLRHV

-984 FDLKQINPRARVSVK
+984 FDLKQINPKAKVSVK

-1016 YADHIVVS
+1016 YADHIVIS

-1046 IGLIEAQNA
+1046 LGIIEGHNA

-1077 DIIVASLLGAEYY
+1077 DVIIAALLGAEYY
-1090 AFGTSLMMAVRCIFC
+1090 GFGTSLMMAVRCIFC

-1117 TTQADEYRAKYKGVV
+1117 TTQSDEYRAKYKGTVQ
-1132 EKVKHYLMLV
+1132 KVINFMMYL
-1142 AEDVR
+1142 AEDIR
-1147 EYLASMGYKSI
+1147 EYLASMGYKSL
-1158 DEIVGRNDLLTVK
+1158 DELIGRNDLLKVK
-1171 EDLELAKKFD
+1171 DIPLAKKFD
-1181 FSALFERVEGVNRRA
+1181 FSMLFEQVKGVNTKQ
-1196 KEKNEPFDDNAY
+1196 KENEPFDKN
-1208 EKELLEKV
+1208 EFELELLEKI
-1216 RETIKNPSHK
+1216 RETIKNPNHK
-1226 SVINTTISN
+1226 SVVRAKISN

-1245 GEIAKYYGDD
+1245 GEIAKYYGDE
-1255 GLEDNSIVFN
+1255 GLADDSIVFN
-1265 LKGTAG
+1265 LTGTAG

-1286 NGVANDY
+1286 DGVANDY

-1307 AKGAGAGNTCLYGA
+1307 GKGAGAGNTCLYGA
-1321 TAGKLFVAGE
+1321 TSGKLFVAGE

-1336 AVRNS
+1336 GVRNS

-1373 GAGMTGGLAF
+1373 GAGMTGGVAF
-1383 VYDTEHNFV
+1383 VYDKEHVFV

-1406 IDDNEKPKLYLK
+1406 IDENEKPKLYLK
-1418 KRLEEYKNA
+1418 KRIIEYYNA
-1427 TDSKVAAFILENFR
+1427 TNSEMAKYILDNFR

>member
-1 MLMQD
+1 MQE
-6 LYTAYKDNCGF
+6 LYRSFKDNCGF
-17 GLIASIDNRAT
+17 GLLASIDNKAT
-28 HQNVED
+28 HKNVED
-34 ALTALS
+34 AITALS

-56 GSGLLFSMPEDFFR
+56 GSGLLFSLPKDFFR
-70 KTAKECGYDLPKKF
+70 KVAKNSGVDLPETF
-84 AVGVIFTKEDSHKA
+84 GVGVIFATDDAQKEI
-98 TVEEFCLNNDLKVLF
+98 VEEYCLRNDLKVVL
-113 WREVPVNTEVLG
+113 WREVPVNTDVLG
-125 ELALASL
+125 ELAMKTM
-132 PTIYHAFIIPN
+132 PKIYHAFIVPN

-154 LYLTRKEIENAID
+154 LYLTRKEIEHAVE
-167 DKDFYIPTF
+167 DKNFYIPTF

-186 LMPNYIKDFYPD
+186 LMPNYIKDFYTD

-244 RINSLIKT
+244 RINTLIKT
-252 ESIKSSVFTKEE
+252 ESIKSEVFTQEE
-264 LKRLLPIVR
+264 LDRLLPIVR

-291 NGMDFFKTVRALIP
+291 NGMDFFKAVRALIP

-355 RPAKYIRTKDNRLL
+355 RPAKYVRTKDNRML
-369 IASEYGVLNLDEEQ
+369 ITSEFGVLDLDEDE

-392 GEMIGIDTKFA
+392 GQMIGIDTKFGA
-403 TVLKSHDI
+403 VLKSKDI
-411 DEYLKSSNNY
+411 DNYLKSTNPY

-429 VYLQEYIN
+429 VYLQEYIED
-437 NPYTIDDNINIDNFA
+437 PYAIDDEIPLDDIA
-452 HKQRYAGVTKEV
+452 YKQRYAGITKEV
-464 INLFIKPLAQD
+464 VNLFIKPLLED

-490 CFSHYPF
+490 CFSNYPF

-540 DPKHAKRIKAS
+540 EPLHAKRIKAT
-551 SPILTQAKLE
+551 SPILTHSKLN

-566 GDEKS
+566 GDEES
-571 PRYECDYKNRIYPTT
+571 PKYDSHYKNATYSTT
-586 FKSNLKESLESI
+586 FKSDLKTSLEELTDKI
-598 IDTII
+598 ID
-603 KDVKED
+603 DVKEN
-609 GIRIVFL
+609 GIRIVIL
-616 DDSGVDEAHKTFP
+616 DDSGVDKELKTMP
-629 MAMLIGRLH
+629 MAMVIGRLH
-638 ARLLEEKIRHLVS
+638 KKLLDAKVRHLTS
-651 IVAMS
+651 IVAQS
-656 SEVITAHDAAVLIAY
+656 GEVITAHDAAVFLAY
-671 GASAIYPYMLFKTV
+671 GVTAIYPYMLFKTV
-685 CQLAA
+685 CKVAA
-690 QEEFDKDEALF
+690 ENELDRDDALF
-701 NVHSALNKGILKIM
+701 KTHSALNKGILKIM
-715 SKMGISTIASYRNS
+715 SKMGISTVASYRNS
-729 GLFDVIGLKKELVAE
+729 GLFDVIGLSNEMLDE
-744 CFIGSKVALSGLDY
+744 CFVGSRVVLAGLDY
-758 SDIEAKIEKRHQEAF
+758 SDIEAKIDARHKEAF
-773 KDDKLI
+773 KEEKVI
-779 NGGVFKYRR
+779 SGGVFKYRK
-788 NEEHHEV
+788 NEEIHEN
-795 TPALTKALMR
+795 TPAITKALMR
-805 AIEAE
+805 AIESDDKAE
-810 DNSEYKKFKEMVEK
+810 YNRFKTMVET
-824 REPTYI
+824 REPVYI
-830 RDFLEIKSDREPI
+830 RDFLDIKSDKEPI
-843 DINEVESASE
+843 SIDEVEPASE
-853 IVKRFI
+853 IVKRFV

-871 AHEDLAEALNSL
+871 SHEDIAEALNTI
-883 GAKSNSGEGGEDKR
+883 GAKSNSGEGGEDKK
-897 RNGTIKRSK
+897 RNKTIKRSK
-906 IRQVASGRFGV
+906 IRQIASGRFGV

-984 FDLKQINPRARVSVK
+984 FDLKQINPKAKVSVK

-1016 YADHIVVS
+1016 YADHIVIS

-1046 IGLIEAQNA
+1046 LGIIEGHNA

-1064 VSLETDGAIKAGR
+1064 VSLETDGAFKVGR
-1077 DIIVASLLGAEYY
+1077 DVVVASLLGAEKY
-1090 AFGTSLMMAVRCIFC
+1090 AFGTALMMAVRCIFC

-1117 TTQADEYRAKYKGVV
+1117 TTQSDEYRAKYKGTVQ
-1132 EKVKHYLMLV
+1132 KIINYMTHV

-1147 EYLASMGYKSI
+1147 EYLANMGYKSL
-1158 DEIVGRNDLLTVK
+1158 DELIGRNDLLTVK
-1171 EDLELAKKFD
+1171 ESIELAKKFD
-1181 FSALFERVEGVNRRA
+1181 FSPLFEHVEGKNK
-1196 KEKNEPFDDNAY
+1196 KEKNNEPFDKHEF

-1216 RETIKNPSHK
+1216 RVTIKNPTQK
-1226 SVINTTISN
+1226 SVVSAQICN

-1245 GEIAKYYGDD
+1245 GEIAKYYGDE
-1255 GLEDNSIVFN
+1255 GLDDNSIIFN

-1271 QSFGVFLSKGITLNL
+1271 QSFGVFLSKGVTLNL
-1286 NGVANDY
+1286 EGVANDY
-1293 VGKGMAGGKIIIKP
+1293 VGKGMAGGKIVITPK
-1307 AKGAGAGNTCLYGA
+1307 KGAGAGNTCLYGA
-1321 TAGKLFVAGE
+1321 TAGKLFVAGD

-1363 IILGKTGINF
+1363 IILGRTGINF
-1373 GAGMTGGLAF
+1373 GAGMTGGVAF

-1406 IDDNEKPKLYLK
+1406 IDENEKPKLYLK
-1418 KRLEEYKNA
+1418 KRLIEYHNA
-1427 TDSKVAAFILENFR
+1427 TNSEVAKYILENFR

>member
-1 MLMQD
+1 MSKTLEF
-6 LYTAYKDNCGF
+6 KDNCGF
-17 GLIASIDNRAT
+17 GVIANIKGKET
-28 HQNVED
+28 HKMVHQ
-34 ALTALS
+34 ALEALE

-56 GSGLLFSMPEDFFR
+56 GSGLLFSLPKEFF
-70 KTAKECGYDLPKKF
+70 KKIAKQNGIDLPKIF
-84 AVGVIFTKEDSHKA
+84 GMGVIFLKNEKQKEI
-98 TVEEFCLNNDLKVLF
+98 VEEFCEKNDLKVAL
-113 WREVPVNTEVLG
+113 WREVPINKSALG
-125 ELALASL
+125 ELALKTL
-132 PTIYHAFIIPN
+132 PKIYHAFIVPN
-143 SIIAIRRFEEL
+143 SIIAIKRFEEL
-154 LYLTRKEIENAID
+154 LYLTRKEIENAIE

-186 LMPNYIKDFYPD
+186 LMPNHIKEFYPD
-198 LADRDFKIS
+198 LADKDFKIS

-233 HNGEINSVEAN
+233 HNGEINSIQAN
-244 RINSLIKT
+244 RINALIKS
-252 ESIKSSVFTKEE
+252 ESIKSEVFTQEE
-264 LKRLLPIVR
+264 LKKLLPIVR

-291 NGMDFFKTVRALIP
+291 NGMDFFKAIRTLIP
-305 MPWQNAPSLDSELKA
+305 MPWQNAPYLDSELKA

-355 RPAKYIRTKDNRLL
+355 RPAKYVITKDDTIL
-369 IASEYGVLNLDEEQ
+369 IASEYGVIDFEEDE
-383 IVERGKLQS
+383 IVERGKLKS
-392 GEMIGIDTKFA
+392 GQIIGVDTKFG
-403 TVLKSHDI
+403 VILKNKDI
-411 DEYLKSSNNY
+411 DEYLKSSNPY

-429 VYLQEYIN
+429 VYLQEYID
-437 NPYTIDDNINIDNFA
+437 NPYTIDEEIKIENLI
-452 HKQRYAGVTKEV
+452 HKQRYAGITKEI
-464 INLFIKPLAQD
+464 INLIITPMIEDA
-475 GKEPTGSMGDDTPLA
+475 KEPTGSMGDDTPLA
-490 CFSHYPF
+490 CFSDYPF

-527 NTGFGETHNILDE
+527 NTGFGEIHNILDE
-540 DPKHAKRIKAS
+540 APEHAKRIKTS
-551 SPILTQAKLE
+551 TPILTQTKLN

-566 GDEKS
+566 GDETS
-571 PRYECDYKNRIYPTT
+571 PRFESDYKNATYSTT
-586 FKSNLKESLESI
+586 FKDNLKESLEKLTDKI
-598 IDTII
+598 VE
-603 KDVKED
+603 DVKN
-609 GIRIVFL
+609 GVRIIFL
-616 DDSGVDEAHKTFP
+616 DDSGVDKEHKTIP
-629 MAMLIGRLH
+629 MAMVIGRLH
-638 ARLLEEKIRHLVS
+638 KKLLDNKVRHLTS
-651 IVAMS
+651 IVAMT
-656 SEVITAHDAAVLIAY
+656 SEVTNPHDAAVMIAY
-671 GASAIYPYMLFKTV
+671 GATAIYPYLLFKTV
-685 CQLAA
+685 CQIC
-690 QEEFDKDEALF
+690 DEKGLNRDDALF

-729 GLFDVIGLKKELVAE
+729 ALFDIIGLSNEIQQE
-744 CFIGSKVALSGLDY
+744 CFIGSKTLLPGLTY
-758 SDIEAKIEKRHQEAF
+758 KDIEDRINTRHQKAF
-773 KDDKLI
+773 EEDKLI
-779 NGGVFKYRR
+779 AGGVIKQRKGEEYHEITPQVTRAFLKAIKSGKKEDYEEFKNLVENRR
-788 NEEHHEV
+788 
-795 TPALTKALMR
+795 
-805 AIEAE
+805 
-810 DNSEYKKFKEMVEK
+810 
-824 REPTYI
+824 PTYI
-830 RDFLEIKSDREPI
+830 RDFLEIKSDRKPIPIEKVEPRENI
-843 DINEVESASE
+843 I
-853 IVKRFI
+853 KRFI
-859 GAAMSIGALSPE
+859 GAAMSIGALSKE
-871 AHEDLAEALNSL
+871 AHEILAEAMNSL
-883 GAKSNSGEGGEDKR
+883 GARTNSGEGGEDKA
-897 RNGTIKRSK
+897 RNKTIKQSK

-923 NAEEIQIKVAQGA
+923 NAQEIQIKVAQGA

-984 FDLKQINPRARVSVK
+984 FDLKQINPSATISVK
-999 LVSTIGVGTI
+999 LVSTAGVGTI

-1016 YADHIVVS
+1016 YADQIVIS

-1046 IGLIEAQNA
+1046 LGLIEAHNA

-1064 VSLETDGAIKAGR
+1064 VALETDGALKVGR
-1077 DIIVASLLGAEYY
+1077 DVIFAALLGAEYY
-1090 AFGTSLMMAVRCIFC
+1090 AFGTSLLMAVDCIFC

-1117 TTQADEYRAKYKGVV
+1117 TTQDEAYRAKFKGNV
-1132 EKVKHYLMLV
+1132 EKVKNYIIAL

-1147 EYLASMGYKSI
+1147 EYLAKMGYEKLDDI
-1158 DEIVGRNDLLTVK
+1158 IGKNYLIQTKDIP
-1171 EDLELAKKFD
+1171 LAKKFD
-1181 FSALFERVEGVNRRA
+1181 FSKLFEKVEGVDTKQ
-1196 KEKNEPFDDNAY
+1196 KENKPFDKNEY
-1208 EKELLEKV
+1208 EQKLLQEV
-1216 RETIKNPSHK
+1216 METIKNPNHK
-1226 SVINTTISN
+1226 SVINTTICN

-1245 GEIAKYYGDD
+1245 GVIAKYYGDE
-1255 GLEDNSIVFN
+1255 GLPDDSIVFN

-1271 QSFGVFLSKGITLNL
+1271 QSFGVFLSKGVTLNL
-1286 NGVANDY
+1286 KGVANDY
-1293 VGKGMAGGKIIIKP
+1293 VGKGMAGGKIVITP
-1307 AKGAGAGNTCLYGA
+1307 EKGAGAGNTCLYGA
-1321 TAGKLFVAGE
+1321 TAGKLFIAGE

-1373 GAGMTGGLAF
+1373 GAGMTGGVAF
-1383 VYDTEHNFV
+1383 VYDKEHEFV

-1406 IDDNEKPKLYLK
+1406 IDENEKPKLYLK
-1418 KRLEEYKNA
+1418 KRLIEYYNA
-1427 TDSKVAAFILENFR
+1427 TGSKKAKFILDNFR

>member
-1 MLMQD
+1 MQN
-6 LYTAYKDNCGF
+6 LYTQYKDNCGF

-34 ALTALS
+34 AITALS

-56 GSGLLFSMPEDFFR
+56 GSGLLFS
-70 KTAKECGYDLPKKF
+70 LPKKF
-84 AVGVIFTKEDSHKA
+84 FRNVAKSEGVDLPEEFAIGVIFATDDAQKEIIQEYCEK
-98 TVEEFCLNNDLKVLF
+98 NDLKVAL
-113 WREVPVNTEVLG
+113 WREVPINKSVLG
-125 ELALASL
+125 EQALASL
-132 PTIYHAFIIPN
+132 PKIYHAFIVPN
-143 SIIAIRRFEEL
+143 SIIAVKRFEEL
-154 LYLTRKEIENAID
+154 LYLTRKEIENAIED
-167 DKDFYIPTF
+167 TNFYIPTF

-198 LADRDFKIS
+198 LADKNFEIS

-244 RINSLIKT
+244 RINTLIKS
-252 ESIKSSVFTKEE
+252 ESLKSSVFTQEE
-264 LKRLLPIVR
+264 LDRLLPIVR

-283 RMIEFLIM
+283 RMIEFLII
-291 NGMDFFKTVRALIP
+291 NGMDFFKAVRALIP

-355 RPAKYIRTKDNRLL
+355 RPAKYVITKDNRIL
-369 IASEYGVLNLDEEQ
+369 IASEYGVLNLDEEK
-383 IVERGKLQS
+383 IVERGKLKS
-392 GEMIGIDTKFA
+392 GEMIGVDTKFGL
-403 TVLKSHDI
+403 VLKSDDI
-411 DEYLKSSNNY
+411 DNYLKSSNPY
-421 TKWLNENM
+421 TKWLNKNM
-429 VYLQEYIN
+429 LYLQEYID
-437 NPYTIDDNINIDNFA
+437 NPYEIDDNINVENFA
-452 HKQRYAGVTKEV
+452 KKQRYAGITKEV
-464 INLFIKPLAQD
+464 VNLFIKPLMVD

-490 CFSHYPF
+490 CFSNYPF

-527 NTGFGETHNILDE
+527 NTGFGELHNILDE
-540 DPKHAKRIKAS
+540 GSEHAKRIKAT
-551 SPILTQAKLE
+551 SPILTQAKLK
-561 VLKSF
+561 VLSCF
-566 GDEKS
+566 GDESS
-571 PRYECDYKNRIYPTT
+571 PKYESYYKNKTYSTT
-586 FKSNLKESLESI
+586 FKSNLKESLDKLTSDI
-598 IDTII
+598 AQ
-603 KDVKED
+603 DVKD
-609 GIRIVFL
+609 GVRIIFL
-616 DDSGVDEAHKTFP
+616 DDRDLSESEKTMP
-629 MAMLIGRLH
+629 MAMVIGRLH
-638 ARLLEEKIRHLVS
+638 KRLLDEKVRHLTS
-651 IVAMS
+651 IVAIS
-656 SEVITAHDAAVLIAY
+656 SEVLSAHDAAVFLAY
-671 GASAIYPYMLFKTV
+671 GVTAIYPYMLFKTV
-685 CQLAA
+685 CDNAEA
-690 QEEFDKDEALF
+690 NNISKEDALF

-715 SKMGISTIASYRNS
+715 SKMGIAAVASYRNS
-729 GLFDVIGLKKELVAE
+729 ALFDIIGLKKELVDE

-758 SDIEAKIEKRHQEAF
+758 SDIEEKLNIRHQEAF
-773 KDDKLI
+773 KDDSQI
-779 NGGVFKYRR
+779 SGGVFKFRK
-788 NEEHHEV
+788 NEELHEY
-795 TPALTKALMR
+795 TPALTKAFTK
-805 AIEAE
+805 AVESE
-810 DNSEYKKFKEMVEK
+810 DKEGYAKFKEMVEN
-824 REPTYI
+824 REPIYI

-843 DINEVESASE
+843 DVSKVESASE
-853 IVKRFI
+853 IVKRFV

-871 AHEDLAEALNSL
+871 AHEDIAEALNTI
-883 GAKSNSGEGGEDKR
+883 GAKSNSGEGGEDKK
-897 RNGTIKRSK
+897 RNKTIKRSK
-906 IRQVASGRFGV
+906 IRQIASGRFGV

-923 NAEEIQIKVAQGA
+923 NAQEIQIKVAQGA

-945 GFKVTTYIAKLRHT
+945 GFKVTTYIAKLRHV

-984 FDLKQINPRARVSVK
+984 FDLKQINPEAKISVK

-1016 YADHIVVS
+1016 YADHIVIS

-1046 IGLIEAQNA
+1046 LGIIEGHNA
-1055 LKANHLREY
+1055 LKANHLREF

-1077 DIIVASLLGAEYY
+1077 DVVVAALLGAEYY
-1090 AFGTSLMMAVRCIFC
+1090 GFGTSLMMAVRCIFC

-1117 TTQADEYRAKYKGVV
+1117 TTQSDEYRAKYKGVV
-1132 EKVKHYLMLV
+1132 QKIINYMMHL
-1142 AEDVR
+1142 AEDIR
-1147 EYLASMGYKSI
+1147 EYLASMGYSSV
-1158 DEIVGRNDLLTVK
+1158 DEIIGRNDLLAVK
-1171 EDLELAKKFD
+1171 DIPLAKKFD
-1181 FSALFERVEGVNRRA
+1181 FSRLFDRVEGVDTKQKA
-1196 KEKNEPFDDNAY
+1196 NEPFDKNEY
-1208 EKELLEKV
+1208 EIELLERV
-1216 RETIKNPSHK
+1216 RDTIKNPNHK
-1226 SVINTTISN
+1226 SVVNTEISN

-1245 GEIAKYYGDD
+1245 GEIARYYGDE
-1255 GLEDNSIVFN
+1255 GLEDDSIVFN
-1265 LKGTAG
+1265 LTGTSG
-1271 QSFGVFLSKGITLNL
+1271 QSFGVFLSKGVTLNL
-1286 NGVANDY
+1286 KGVANDY
-1293 VGKGMAGGKIIIKP
+1293 VGKGMAGGKIIVRP
-1307 AKGAGAGNTCLYGA
+1307 GKGSGAGNTCLYGA

-1373 GAGMTGGLAF
+1373 GAGMTGGVAF

-1418 KRLEEYKNA
+1418 KRLVEYYNA
-1427 TDSKVAAFILENFR
+1427 TESKVAKHILDNFR

-1453 DNRPPLDPNDMD
+1453 DNRPPLNPNEMD

>member
-1 MLMQD
+1 MPMQD
-6 LYTAYKDNCGF
+6 LYTAFKDNCGF
-17 GLIASIDNRAT
+17 GLIASIDNKET

-56 GSGLLFSMPEDFFR
+56 GSGLLFSLPKTFFR
-70 KTAKECGYDLPKKF
+70 KKAKESGYDLPETF
-84 AVGVIFTKEDSHKA
+84 GVGVIFTKDDEYKT
-98 TVEEFCLNNDLKVLF
+98 TVEEYCERNDLKVLF
-113 WREVPVNTEVLG
+113 WREVPVNKEVLG
-125 ELALASL
+125 ELALETL
-132 PTIYHAFIIPN
+132 PKIYHAFIVPN

-154 LYLTRKEIENAID
+154 LYLTRKEIEHNIT

-186 LMPNYIKDFYPD
+186 LMPNYIKDFYKD
-198 LADRDFKIS
+198 LADKDFKIS

-252 ESIKSSVFTKEE
+252 ESIKSEKFSDEE
-264 LKRLLPIVR
+264 LERLLPIVR

-283 RMIEFLIM
+283 AMMEFLIM
-291 NGMDFFKTVRALIP
+291 NGMDFFKTVRALVP
-305 MPWQNAPSLDSELKA
+305 MPWQNAPYLDSELKA

-355 RPAKYIRTKDNRLL
+355 RPAKYIRTKDKRLL
-369 IASEYGVLNLDEEQ
+369 IASEYGVLDIDEDE

-403 TVLKSHDI
+403 KVLKSGDI
-411 DEYLKSSNNY
+411 DDYLKQSNKY
-421 TKWLNENM
+421 SDWLNDNM
-429 VYLQEYIN
+429 IYLQEYIDS
-437 NPYTIDDNINIDNFA
+437 PYSVDDNIDISNTPY
-452 HKQRYAGVTKEV
+452 KQRYAGITKEV
-464 INLFIKPLAQD
+464 IKLFIKPLAVD

-490 CFSHYPF
+490 CFSNYPF

-519 REKIVMSL
+519 REKVVMSL
-527 NTGFGETHNILDE
+527 NTGFGEIHNMLDE
-540 DPKHAKRIKAS
+540 DPSHAKRIKAT
-551 SPILTQAKLE
+551 SPILTHAKLE

-571 PRYECDYKNRIYPTT
+571 PRFEAVYKNRVYATT
-586 FKSNLKESLESI
+586 FQSALKDSI
-598 IDTII
+598 ENITDNII
-603 KDVKED
+603 EDVKND
-609 GIRIVFL
+609 GVRIVFL
-616 DDSGVDEAHKTFP
+616 DDSGVNEELKTIP
-629 MAMLIGRLH
+629 MVLLIGRLH
-638 ARLLEEKIRHLVS
+638 KKLLDSKLRHLVS

-656 SEVITAHDAAVLIAY
+656 SEVITAHDASVFLAY

-685 CQLAA
+685 GQLCID
-690 QEEFDKDEALF
+690 ENIERDEALF
-701 NVHSALNKGILKIM
+701 NVHSALNKGILKTM
-715 SKMGISTIASYRNS
+715 SKMGISTVASYRNS
-729 GLFDVIGLKKELVAE
+729 GLFDVIGLKKELADE

-758 SDIEAKIEKRHQEAF
+758 CDIEEKLNKRHQEAF
-773 KDDKLI
+773 KEEKLI
-779 NGGVFKYRR
+779 SGGVFKYKK
-788 NEEHHEV
+788 NEELHEV

-805 AIEAE
+805 AIECE
-810 DNSEYKKFKEMVEK
+810 DDTEYRRFKALVEE

-830 RDFLEIKSDREPI
+830 RDFLDIKSDREPI
-843 DINEVESASE
+843 DINEVEPASE
-853 IVKRFI
+853 IVKRFV

-883 GAKSNSGEGGEDKR
+883 GAKSNSGEGGEDKK

-923 NAEEIQIKVAQGA
+923 NAQELQIKVAQGA

-959 TPGKT
+959 TQGKT

-984 FDLKQINPRARVSVK
+984 FDLKQINPTARIGVK

-1055 LKANHLREY
+1055 LKANHLREF
-1064 VSLETDGAIKAGR
+1064 VSLETDGALKAGR
-1077 DIIVASLLGAEYY
+1077 DIIVAALLGAESY

-1132 EKVKHYLMLV
+1132 EKVKNYLMLV
-1142 AEDVR
+1142 ATDVR
-1147 EYLASMGYKSI
+1147 EYLASMGYKSL
-1158 DEIVGRNDLLTVK
+1158 DELIGRNDLLAAK
-1171 EDLELAKKFD
+1171 ENDFANKFD
-1181 FSALFERVEGVNRRA
+1181 FSALFDQVEGVNRRE
-1196 KEKNEPFDDNAY
+1196 KEFNEPFDKNEY

-1216 RETIKNPSHK
+1216 RETIKNPNYK
-1226 SVINTTISN
+1226 SVVNTTITN
-1235 LNRSFGARIS
+1235 LNRSFGARTS
-1245 GEIAKYYGDD
+1245 GEIAKYYGDE
-1255 GLEDNSIVFN
+1255 GLEDNSILFN
-1265 LKGTAG
+1265 LTGIAG
-1271 QSFGVFLSKGITLNL
+1271 QSFGVFLSKGITLTL
-1286 NGVANDY
+1286 DGVANDY
-1293 VGKGMAGGKIIIKP
+1293 VGKGMAGGKIVIKP
-1307 AKGAGAGNTCLYGA
+1307 GKGTGAGNTCLYGA

-1363 IILGKTGINF
+1363 IILGQTGINF
-1373 GAGMTGGLAF
+1373 GAGMTGGVAF
-1383 VYDTEHNFV
+1383 VYDKEHEFV

-1406 IDDNEKPKLYLK
+1406 IDENEKPKLYLK
-1418 KRLEEYKNA
+1418 KRLQEYLNA
-1427 TDSKVAAFILENFR
+1427 TNSKVAEHIIENFR

>member
-1 MLMQD
+1 MQEMMNSF
-6 LYTAYKDNCGF
+6 KDNCGF
-17 GLIASIDNRAT
+17 GLITSIDNKAT
-28 HQNVED
+28 HKNVED
-34 ALTALS
+34 ALKALS

-56 GSGLLFSMPEDFFR
+56 GSGILCSMPVDFFR
-70 KTAKECGYDLPKKF
+70 KVARNLGYDLPQTF
-84 AVGVIFTKEDSHKA
+84 GVGVIFTPKDDYKEV
-98 TVEEFCLNNDLKVLF
+98 VEEYCQKNDLKVLF
-113 WREVPVNTEVLG
+113 WREVPINTEVLG
-125 ELALASL
+125 SLALKTL
-132 PTIYHAFIIPN
+132 PKIYHAFIVPN
-143 SIIAIRRFEEL
+143 SIIATKRFEAL
-154 LYLTRKEIENAID
+154 LYLTRKEIENAIE
-167 DKDFYIPTF
+167 DKEFYIPTF

-186 LMPNYIKDFYPD
+186 LMPNHIKDFYPD
-198 LADRDFKIS
+198 LADSDFKIS

-244 RINSLIKT
+244 RINTLIKT
-252 ESIKSSVFTKEE
+252 ESIKSEVFNDDE

-291 NGMDFFKTVRALIP
+291 NGMDFFKAVRALIP

-355 RPAKYIRTKDNRLL
+355 RPAKYVRTKDNRLL
-369 IASEYGVLNLDEEQ
+369 VASEYGVLDLDEDE
-383 IVERGKLQS
+383 ILERGRLQS
-392 GEMIGIDTKFA
+392 GQMIGVDTKFGI
-403 TVLKSHDI
+403 VLKNEDI
-411 DEYLKSSNNY
+411 DEYLKKSNNY

-429 VYLQEYIN
+429 VYLQEYIE
-437 NPYTIDDNINIDNFA
+437 NPYAIDERIEIENFDF
-452 HKQRYAGVTKEV
+452 KQRYAGITKEV
-464 INLFIKPLAQD
+464 INLFIKPLASD

-490 CFSHYPF
+490 CFSDYPF

-527 NTGFGETHNILDE
+527 NTGFGEIHNILDE
-540 DPKHAKRIKAS
+540 VPAHAKRIKAT
-551 SPILTQAKLE
+551 SPILTQSKLE

-566 GDEKS
+566 GDEHS
-571 PRYECDYKNRIYPTT
+571 PRFESDYKNKTYYTT
-586 FKSNLKESLESI
+586 FESNLKESLEKLTDEI
-598 IDTII
+598 V
-603 KDVKED
+603 KDVKEN
-609 GIRIVFL
+609 GIRLIFL
-616 DDSGVDEAHKTFP
+616 DDCNIDETKKAIP

-638 ARLLEEKIRHLVS
+638 KKLLDNKVRHLTS
-651 IVAMS
+651 IIAMT
-656 SEVITAHDAAVLIAY
+656 SEVVTPHDAAVLIAY

-685 CQLAA
+685 CKICT
-690 QEEFDKDEALF
+690 EEGWDRDEALF
-701 NVHSALNKGILKIM
+701 KTHSALNKGILKIM
-715 SKMGISTIASYRNS
+715 SKMGISTVASYRNS
-729 GLFDVIGLKKELVAE
+729 GLFDVIGLSKEMVNE
-744 CFIGSKVALSGLDY
+744 CFLGSKVILDGLTY
-758 SDIEAKIEKRHQEAF
+758 EDIEQKINRRHEEAL
-773 KDDKLI
+773 KAEKLI
-779 NGGVFKYRR
+779 AGGVFKYRK
-788 NEEHHEV
+788 NEEYHEV

-805 AIEAE
+805 AIESE
-810 DNSEYKKFKEMVEK
+810 DSSEYKKFKELVEN
-824 REPTYI
+824 RRPTYI
-830 RDFLEIKSDREPI
+830 RDFLEIKSDKEPI
-843 DINEVESASE
+843 DINEVESETE
-853 IVKRFI
+853 IVKRFV

-883 GAKSNSGEGGEDKR
+883 GAKSNSGEGGEDRR

-984 FDLKQINPRARVSVK
+984 FDLKQINPKAKISVK
-999 LVSTIGVGTI
+999 LVSTLGVGTI

-1016 YADHIVVS
+1016 YSDHIVIS

-1046 IGLIEAQNA
+1046 LGLIEAHNA

-1064 VSLETDGAIKAGR
+1064 VSLETDGALKAGR
-1077 DIIVASLLGAEYY
+1077 DIIFAALFGAEYY
-1090 AFGTSLMMAVRCIFC
+1090 AFGTALMMAVRCIFC

-1117 TTQADEYRAKYKGVV
+1117 TTQDKEYRAKYKGVV
-1132 EKVKHYLMLV
+1132 EKVRNYLLHV
-1142 AEDVR
+1142 ARDVR
-1147 EYLASMGYKSI
+1147 EYLASMGYRSL
-1158 DEIVGRNDLLTVK
+1158 DEIIGRNDLIKVK
-1171 EDLELAKKFD
+1171 DIPLAKKFD
-1181 FSALFERVEGVNRRA
+1181 FSPLFMQVEGPNKKGKA
-1196 KEKNEPFDDNAY
+1196 NDPFDKNEF
-1208 EKELLEKV
+1208 ELELLEKV
-1216 RETIKNPSHK
+1216 RKTIKNPSER
-1226 SVINTTISN
+1226 SVINATICN

-1245 GEIAKYYGDD
+1245 GEIAKYYGDE
-1255 GLEDNSIVFN
+1255 GLEEGSIVFN

-1271 QSFGVFLSKGITLNL
+1271 QSFGVFLCKGITLNL
-1286 NGVANDY
+1286 EGVANDY
-1293 VGKGMAGGKIIIKP
+1293 VGKGMAGGKIVIKP
-1307 AKGAGAGNTCLYGA
+1307 GKGAGAGNTCLYGA
-1321 TAGKLFVAGE
+1321 TGGKLFVAGE

-1373 GAGMTGGLAF
+1373 GAGMTGGVAF
-1383 VYDTEHNFV
+1383 VYDKEHDFV

-1406 IDDNEKPKLYLK
+1406 IDENEKPKIYLK
-1418 KRLEEYKNA
+1418 KRLQEYLNA
-1427 TDSKVAAFILENFR
+1427 TGSKVAEYILSHFR